1 MGSAY
6 RYVLFVGI
14 AAIAAIS
21 GIIIMNLSDV
31 VIATQD
37 YDLHVDPIL
46 DKQNLFVMGRITIQ
60 NTGTQQLTN
69 LRVNFGDG
77 DTFDIRTLDPGRKII
92 LSPPEG
98 NSMQFVTVTADN
110 DVVVSKAYRT
120 PPKMVG
126 MMGS

>member
-1 MGSAY
+1 MGSTY
-6 RYVLFVGI
+6 RYVLFLGFGVI
-14 AAIAAIS
+14 AAVGAIIA
-21 GIIIMNLSDV
+21 MNFSDV
-31 VIATQD
+31 AIATQD

-60 NTGTQQLTN
+60 NTGMQPLTN
-69 LRVNFGDG
+69 LHVNFGDG
-77 DTFDIRTLDPGRKII
+77 DTLDIASLDPGKKII

-98 NSMQFVTVTADN
+98 NTMQYVTVTADN
-110 DVVVSKAYRT
+110 DIVVSKVYRT